1 MATSGAMG
9 REPPLHWFQRMLD
22 SITFLVLLGVF
33 FPTGLYTV
41 WSIVELR
48 DLPNFGDAPHGAL
61 HGTIPAAA
69 VTPVAAA
76 TPVASATPVAAA
88 TDVAMVAMRSMA
100 FSPRVLEIPA
110 GTTVTWVNEDP
121 FDHAVAYGTPDT
133 PAAERLFESSG
144 DFGQGGTFSFTFDTP
159 GTHDIYCST
168 IGHFAAGMV
177 MTVVVTEATR

>member
-1 MATSGAMG
+1 MATSGAAR
-9 REPPLHWFQRMLD
+9 REAPLHWFQRMLD

-61 HGTIPAAA
+61 HGTLPAAA
-69 VTPVAAA
+69 TATTPAA
-76 TPVASATPVAAA
+76 TAA
-88 TDVAMVAMRSMA
+88 TVPAGAKVAMRAMA
-100 FSPRVLEIPA
+100 FSPRVLEVTA
-110 GTTVTWVNEDP
+110 GTTVSWVNEDP

-144 DFGQGGTFSFTFDTP
+144 DFGQGGAFSFTFDVP

-168 IGHFAAGMV
+168 IGHYAAGMV

>member
-1 MATSGAMG
+1 MATSGVAG
-9 REPPLHWFQRMLD
+9 REPPLHWVQRMLD

-48 DLPNFGDAPHGAL
+48 DLPSFGDAPHGAL
-61 HGTIPAAA
+61 HGTLPAAA
-69 VTPVAAA
+69 ATTRAADAA
-76 TPVASATPVAAA
+76 TTAVPGGVTVE
-88 TDVAMVAMRSMA
+88 MRAMA
-100 FSPRVLEIPA
+100 FVPRVLEVPA
-110 GTTVTWVNEDP
+110 GTTVTWVNQDP

-144 DFGQGGTFSFTFDTP
+144 DFGQGGSFSFTFETP

-168 IGHFAAGMV
+168 IGHYAAGMV